1 MQKIIVFGFPH
12 CGTTILRSIIGH
24 SEEVF
29 QICDEIKKIKINT
42 DKPFIVCKYPFM
54 DSKFFTQEYN
64 DYIKIFI
71 IRNPLFVYTSIN
83 KRFIK
88 SIPHDYHLLNYE
100 KVAEQFIKCKE
111 ENIPNI
117 YTIKYEE
124 LFDNNY
130 SNIRNILDSIG
141 INYSDDIFNNALFR
155 NKVSNNFKTIPKD
168 VPRNAD
174 HNNYRMYQI
183 NQPIENF
190 NDENAIDLKPEQ
202 INYIKNS
209 NIINKLYPDIK
220 KIYKLY

>member
-54 DSKFFTQEYN
+54 DSKFFTQEYD

-71 IRNPLFVYTSIN
+71 IRNPLFVYSSIN

-88 SIPHDYHLLNYE
+88 SIPHDYHPRHYE
-100 KVAEQFIKCKE
+100 KVVEQFIRCKE
-111 ENIPNI
+111 NNVSNI

-141 INYSDDIFNNALFR
+141 IDYSDDIFNNALFR
-155 NKVSNNFKTIPKD
+155 NKVSNNFKTINL
-168 VPRNAD
+168 RFS
-174 HNNYRMYQI
+174 HSLCI
-183 NQPIENF
+183 
-190 NDENAIDLKPEQ
+190 
-202 INYIKNS
+202 
-209 NIINKLYPDIK
+209 
-220 KIYKLY
+220 

>member
-24 SEEVF
+24 CQEVF
-29 QICDEIKKIKINT
+29 QICDEIKKIKMNT

-54 DSKFFTQEYN
+54 DSNFFTKEYD

-100 KVAEQFIKCKE
+100 KVVQQFIKCRK
-111 ENIPNI
+111 ENIQIFTQLNMKNCLIIITAI
-117 YTIKYEE
+117 YVIYWIPLVLTITM
-124 LFDNNY
+124 
-130 SNIRNILDSIG
+130 
-141 INYSDDIFNNALFR
+141 IFLIMHYLEIKFLIIF
-155 NKVSNNFKTIPKD
+155 KVIPKD

-190 NDENAIDLKPEQ
+190 NNENAIDLKPDQ
-202 INYIKNS
+202 INYIKKS
-209 NIINKLYPDIK
+209 NIINELYPDIK
-220 KIYKLY
+220 KSI